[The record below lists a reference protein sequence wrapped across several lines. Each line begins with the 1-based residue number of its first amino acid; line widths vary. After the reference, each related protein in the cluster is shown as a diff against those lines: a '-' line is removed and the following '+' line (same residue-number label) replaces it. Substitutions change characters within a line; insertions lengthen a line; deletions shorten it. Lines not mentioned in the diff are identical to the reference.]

1 MSFLLR
7 RVVLPGFMY
16 STLPTFYFV
25 HGMLFVLDGN
35 KYTLVV
41 GAVLIPVSFILKL
54 IRMNGGI

>member
-1 MSFLLR
+1 MSLLTR

-16 STLPTFYFV
+16 NTLPTFYFV

-35 KYTLVV
+35 HYTTII
-41 GAVLIPVSFILKL
+41 GAVLIPFSFILKL